1 MNINEIAKMAGV
13 SRATVSRYLNNGYV
27 SEEKKKVISKVIE
40 ETGYQP
46 SSQAQMLRT
55 KKTKLVGV
63 ILPKIDSNTIS
74 REVAGISDILTQKG
88 YQMILANTNNSVE
101 EELKYLSLFKDNQ
114 VDGVIFIATILT
126 KQHREMLK
134 EYKVPIV
141 LLGQHLEGYPCIFQD
156 DHKAAMS
163 LTEQML
169 KTGKKFGYITVTDK
183 DEAVGKMRISGVEEI
198 LKKNNIGLDK
208 SCVKCGNFT
217 LESGYEKAEELF
229 TAEDYVGLYDYLKS
243 HQVYGQEGFK
253 KYTERVRLYDDY
265 HAFLRD
271 LFQIQQVLDWP
282 AGQQISPNDVKYVLW
297 AGKNI
302 LGRETGDSYRKLE
315 YEENKEYY
323 NDMKQDVAAA
333 LLGTFGMSEEELS
346 ELMGMERDSEKVDE
360 LVRRIFEREGWEY
373 EED

>member
-1 MNINEIAKMAGV
+1 MNPLGEKWK
-13 SRATVSRYLNNGYV
+13 
-27 SEEKKKVISKVIE
+27 SEENLARKETLLTKARVIHSMPLYVADKV
-40 ETGYQP
+40 
-46 SSQAQMLRT
+46 MN
-55 KKTKLVGV
+55 V
-63 ILPKIDSNTIS
+63 ILLVITA
-74 REVAGISDILTQKG
+74 VTALTFLV
-88 YQMILANTNNSVE
+88 LA
-101 EELKYLSLFKDNQ
+101 
-114 VDGVIFIATILT
+114 
-126 KQHREMLK
+126 
-134 EYKVPIV
+134 IV
-141 LLGQHLEGYPCIFQD
+141 FGLEGI
-156 DHKAAMS
+156 H
-163 LTEQML
+163 
-169 KTGKKFGYITVTDK
+169 ITRQHNQASVQ
-183 DEAVGKMRISGVEEI
+183 E
-198 LKKNNIGLDK
+198 
-208 SCVKCGNFT
+208 
-217 LESGYEKAEELF
+217 AEELLV
-229 TAEDYVGLYDYLKS
+229 A
-243 HQVYGQEGFK
+243 EGFK

-282 AGQQISPNDVKYVLW
+282 TGQQISPNDVKYVLW

>member
-229 TAEDYVGLYDYLKS
+229 TEHPDIDTLICATDTMAVGAVNWLKKS
-243 HQVYGQEGFK
+243 GYHIPDQV
-253 KYTERVRLYDDY
+253 
-265 HAFLRD
+265 
-271 LFQIQQVLDWP
+271 QV
-282 AGQQISPNDVKYVLW
+282 AGM
-297 AGKNI
+297 
-302 LGRETGDSYRKLE
+302 GDSYLGKIIEPKLTTVHFF
-315 YEENKEYY
+315 YK
-323 NDMKQDVAAA
+323 
-333 LLGTFGMSEEELS
+333 TS
-346 ELMGMERDSEKVDE
+346 GMESAKMLVDLMESENISLHKEIKMGCKV
-360 LVRRIFEREGWEY
+360 VMRESHRNI
-373 EED
+373 